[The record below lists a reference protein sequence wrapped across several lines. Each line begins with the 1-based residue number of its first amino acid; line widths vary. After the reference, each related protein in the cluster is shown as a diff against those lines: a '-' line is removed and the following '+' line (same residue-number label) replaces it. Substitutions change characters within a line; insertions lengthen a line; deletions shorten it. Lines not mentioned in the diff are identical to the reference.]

1 MSRVLC
7 VRTKAPCRRVL
18 GASSTAQVLRLSQ
31 GAAIKGTTGKFHGQM
46 ISVGTLQLDEPLPH
60 PSVSLPHSHDTW
72 GLSSQAWHG
81 YPVFMPSSARLASGT
96 TLRQQPFL
104 GLAERYASPD
114 RMPPGLSVQCPGG
127 DDDIGRLSGCW
138 RAGCLDASGC
148 GLCGHHAGGE
158 LGQHIQPNHRDE

>member
-31 GAAIKGTTGKFHGQM
+31 GAAIKGTTGKPHGQSH
-46 ISVGTLQLDEPLPH
+46 ISGDLAARRTLTKPL
-60 PSVSLPHSHDTW
+60 LCLTHSYDTW

-81 YPVFMPSSARLASGT
+81 YPVFTPSSARLASGT
-96 TLRQQPFL
+96 TLRQQPHL
-104 GLAERYASPD
+104 GLAERYPSPD
-114 RMPPGLSVQCPGG
+114 RMPPGLSMQCPGG

-148 GLCGHHAGGE
+148 GFRRHHAGSE
-158 LGQHIQPNHRDE
+158 FGQHIQPNHRDE